1 MPVLIAVAVDGG
13 ICLYRRR
20 WLDRTDPGRVGC
32 RLRAR
37 LITGRSPTGDAF
49 TLGRGRHVTDPE
61 TEAPEEVE
69 PMSSDEAAA
78 VVEND
83 QALNEAG
90 GNDGEDPAPDD

>member
-1 MPVLIAVAVDGG
+1 VAVADG
-13 ICLYRRR
+13 
-20 WLDRTDPGRVGC
+20 
-32 RLRAR
+32 AR
-37 LITGRSPTGDAF
+37 FITGRPGPTGDAF

-69 PMSSDEAAA
+69 PMSSEEAAA

-83 QALNEAG
+83 QALNEAA